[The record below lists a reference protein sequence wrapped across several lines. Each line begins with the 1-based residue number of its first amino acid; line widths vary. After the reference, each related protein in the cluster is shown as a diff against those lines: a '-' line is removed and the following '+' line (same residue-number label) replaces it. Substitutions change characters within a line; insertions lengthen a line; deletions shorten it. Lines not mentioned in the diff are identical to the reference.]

1 MAPAAFVGSAAAVS
15 ARATAFAP
23 AAAVSSAR
31 PTPQRRPAGAAAPAT
46 MVAPPASAHVTDKSA
61 AVMEEAM
68 DLMPGGVNSPVRA
81 FKSVGGAPVVFDHVK
96 GSKAVDVDGNTYV
109 DYIGSWGPA
118 IVGAANEEVNAAL
131 HAALDK
137 GTSFGA
143 PNVLENQLA
152 AAVIAAVPSI
162 EMVRFVNSGTE
173 ACMSVIRVMRAYTK
187 REKLIKFSGCYHGH
201 ADMYLVQAG
210 SGVLTLGLP
219 DSPGVPA
226 SSTAPTLVAK
236 YNDLESV
243 RALFKANPGEIAGII
258 LEPVVGNSGFI
269 PPADGFLQGLRE
281 IATAEGALL
290 CFDEVMTGFRIAY
303 GGAQSHFGVKPDI
316 SCFGKVIGGG
326 LPVGAY
332 GGRRDIMDMV
342 APAGPVYQAGTL
354 SGNPLAM
361 TAGLKTLEILRR
373 PGAYEHLDRVAG
385 RLAQGLV
392 DAAREAGHEACGGHI
407 SGMFGF
413 FFAPGPITCFE
424 DVAEQQDFEK
434 FKKYH
439 RAMLEAGVYLAPS
452 AYEAGFVGL
461 EHSEA
466 DVDFTLAAARKV
478 FATL

>member
-1 MAPAAFVGSAAAVS
+1 MARAAFVGSAAGVTTRASAFTPAVS
-15 ARATAFAP
+15 TSRPTTRQV
-23 AAAVSSAR
+23 AAV
-31 PTPQRRPAGAAAPAT
+31 T
-46 MVAPPASAHVTDKSA
+46 MVAPPASAHKSDKSEA
-61 AVMEEAM
+61 IMEEAM

-81 FKSVGGAPVVFDHVK
+81 FKSVGGGPVVFDRVK
-96 GSKAVDVDGNTYV
+96 GSKAYDVDGNCYV

-118 IVGAANEEVNAAL
+118 IVGASNEEVNEAL
-131 HAALDK
+131 HATLDK

-152 AAVIAAVPSI
+152 KAVIDAVPSI
-162 EMVRFVNSGTE
+162 DMVRFVNSGTE

-226 SSTAPTLVAK
+226 SSTASTLVAK

-243 RALFKANPGEIAGII
+243 RALFEANPGEIAGVI

-269 PPADGFLQGLRE
+269 PPQPGFLEGLRE
-281 IATAEGALL
+281 LVTEQGALL

-303 GGAQSHFGVKPDI
+303 GGAQSHFNIKPDI

-373 PGAYEHLDRVAG
+373 PGAYEQLDRVTG
-385 RLAQGLV
+385 RLAQGLIE
-392 DAAREAGHEACGGHI
+392 AAREAGHDACGGHI

-413 FFAPGPITCFE
+413 FFAKGPITSFE
-424 DVAEQQDFEK
+424 DVAEQQDFDK

-439 RAMLEAGVYLAPS
+439 RAMLEEGVYLAPS

-461 EHSEA
+461 EHSEE
-466 DVDFTLAAARKV
+466 DIDFTLAAARKV

>member
-1 MAPAAFVGSAAAVS
+1 MARAAFVGSAAGVT
-15 ARATAFAP
+15 ARASAFTPA
-23 AAAVSSAR
+23 AAAVSTA
-31 PTPQRRPAGAAAPAT
+31 RPAGRGRAAAGGAT
-46 MVAPPASAHVTDKSA
+46 MVAPPASTHVTDKSA
-61 AVMEEAM
+61 AIMEEAK

-81 FKSVGGAPVVFDHVK
+81 FKSVGGDPVVFDHVK

-118 IVGAANEEVNAAL
+118 IVGAANDEVNAAL
-131 HAALDK
+131 HAALEK

-152 AAVIAAVPSI
+152 AAVIDAVPSI

-173 ACMSVIRVMRAYTK
+173 ACMSVIRVMRAFTK

-236 YNDLESV
+236 YNDLDSV
-243 RALFKANPGEIAGII
+243 RALFEANPGEVAGVI

-269 PPADGFLQGLRE
+269 PPVPGFLEGLRE
-281 IATAEGALL
+281 LVTAQGALL
-290 CFDEVMTGFRIAY
+290 CFDEVMTGFRVAY
-303 GGAQSHFGVKPDI
+303 GGAQTHYNIKPDI

-326 LPVGAY
+326 LPVGAF
-332 GGRRDIMDMV
+332 GGRREIMEMV

-373 PGAYEHLDRVAG
+373 PGAYEQLDRVTG
-385 RLAQGLV
+385 RLVAGLL
-392 DAAREAGHEACGGHI
+392 DAAREAGHEACGGHV

-413 FFAPGPITCFE
+413 FFAKGPITCFE
-424 DVAEQQDFEK
+424 DVAAQADFAK
-434 FKKYH
+434 FQKYH
-439 RAMLEAGVYLAPS
+439 RGMLEEGVYLAPS

-461 EHSEA
+461 EHSEE